1 MSPSKGYVAVCQEP
15 YPPNSEECQYV
26 QETGRKAKQGDE
38 LSQFSLGDMYAD
50 GEYVAMPDYKL
61 AIKWLEKAGK
71 QGANFS
77 YFVIGYHYN
86 YGKNFPLDKQEA
98 LKWYRKASDNGL
110 IAF

>member
-1 MSPSKGYVAVCQEP
+1 MAMLIGVFNLFPPSKGYAAVCQER

-26 QETGRKAKQGDE
+26 QETERKA
-38 LSQFSLGDMYAD
+38 
-50 GEYVAMPDYKL
+50 
-61 AIKWLEKAGK
+61 K

-98 LKWYRKASDNGL
+98 LKWYCKASDNGL